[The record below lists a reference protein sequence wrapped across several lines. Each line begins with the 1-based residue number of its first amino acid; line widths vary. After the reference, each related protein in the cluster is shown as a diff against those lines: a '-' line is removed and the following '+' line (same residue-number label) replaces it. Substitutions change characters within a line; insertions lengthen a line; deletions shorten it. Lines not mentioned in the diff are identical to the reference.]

1 MLSEYK
7 GKFQHRFRS
16 ESKRY
21 IFLNLPPKKKSGDYS
36 AILIPEQGQSNTP
49 LIIFKPLMK
58 SSTLVSRK
66 YEGFFGPIC
75 NATVFLI
82 HKFLFWKI
90 TIHRMR
96 LNYYSFIEMLIRTKI
111 KEQLLGSHLYMHS
124 VYTKWATERES
135 WKKEM
140 CAFSWNAKERIQ
152 FMKCWRH
159 KITVWVHITVLTY
172 WQGLLDL
179 LTCYAMNEI

>member
-1 MLSEYK
+1 MRSRSIDLIPELEYKRLLLKIAPTRILMLSEYK

-36 AILIPEQGQSNTP
+36 AILIPEQGQSNAP

-66 YEGFFGPIC
+66 SFFCPIC
-75 NATVFLI
+75 NANVFFI

-96 LNYYSFIEMLIRTKI
+96 LIYYSFIEMLIRTKI
-111 KEQLLGSHLYMHS
+111 KEQLIGSHLCIRCIQS
-124 VYTKWATERES
+124 GLRKQKAERKS
-135 WKKEM
+135 CAHFREM
-140 CAFSWNAKERIQ
+140 RRNASSS
-152 FMKCWRH
+152 
-159 KITVWVHITVLTY
+159 
-172 WQGLLDL
+172 
-179 LTCYAMNEI
+179 